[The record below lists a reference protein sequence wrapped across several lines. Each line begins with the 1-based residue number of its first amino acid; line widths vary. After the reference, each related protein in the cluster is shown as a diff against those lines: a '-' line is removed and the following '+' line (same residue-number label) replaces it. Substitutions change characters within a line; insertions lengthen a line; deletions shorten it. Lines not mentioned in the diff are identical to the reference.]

1 MARVFIKKEKATFLE
16 TDFLK
21 KKKRKK
27 TAFKK
32 QIFCISNLNA

>member
-21 KKKRKK
+21 KKKKQRKQPLK
-27 TAFKK
+27 NKYFV
-32 QIFCISNLNA
+32 

>member
-1 MARVFIKKEKATFLE
+1 MARVFIKKKKATFLE
-16 TDFLK
+16 TDFL

-32 QIFCISNLNA
+32 QIFCISNLNT